1 VLGDQLS
8 ATECAVLLMPVPLT
22 ATFGAVLVALLTT
35 VTVPLKAPVDF
46 GAKTMFS
53 VARCPAARV
62 APVRPP
68 ATV

>member
-22 ATFGAVLVALLTT
+22 ETLGAVFVALLAT

-46 GAKTMFS
+46 GAKMIFS
-53 VARCPAARV
+53 VARWPAARV

>member
-1 VLGDQLS
+1 
-8 ATECAVLLMPVPLT
+8 MPVPLT
-22 ATFGAVLVALLTT
+22 ETLGAVFVALLAT

-46 GAKTMFS
+46 GAKMIFS
-53 VARCPAARV
+53 VARWPAARV